1 MNKLN
6 EILILLLAWITAI
19 LGMLCLALGIYLI
32 PFVFNWFHVDFLDHL
47 IRIMP
52 ELTKASELKS
62 IMAKLGVAIPFILG
76 GGLFWLISRYCSNV
90 LRRERADDDAVVNAV
105 NVEIADRIEDE
116 EEIAEELSQPRIH
129 HTIKILLAI
138 LAVIVLIMFLE
149 YMIDVFPTS

>member
-6 EILILLLAWITAI
+6 EILILLLAWFTAI
-19 LGMLCLALGIYLI
+19 LGMVCLALGIYLI
-32 PFVFNWFHVDFLDHL
+32 PYLFNWFHVDFLDHL

-52 ELTKASELKS
+52 ELTKASELRS

-105 NVEIADRIEDE
+105 NVEIADRIEEE

-129 HTIKILLAI
+129 PTIKILLAI
-138 LAVIVLIMFLE
+138 LVVIVLIMFLE
-149 YMIDVFPTS
+149 YMIGR